1 MIKLY
6 GVRTSPYVR
15 HARVALAES
24 GLSWQLEQVTP
35 DTITLSPTLRV
46 PFLIDGDLTLTDSAV
61 IVRYA
66 REQSGQSF
74 LPSVGDHELFAL
86 ATSVLDTAVNLY
98 LLNIGDSAA
107 LAEVTTGTSTI
118 GFNPRTYYERRQ
130 ERIVAGM
137 KGLDQFELNASAP
150 FSDGHIR
157 LACLLDWAGYRETID
172 LSGLSNLSALL
183 TRIREWPT
191 FAETA
196 PDR

>member
-1 MIKLY
+1 MMKLY

-15 HARVALAES
+15 HAKVALAES
-24 GLSWQLEQVTP
+24 GLSWQFEQVTP
-35 DTITLSPTLRV
+35 ETINLSPTLRV

-66 REQSGQSF
+66 RQQSGQAF

-86 ATSVLDTAVNLY
+86 ATSILDTAVNLY
-98 LLNIGDSAA
+98 FLNIGDSAA
-107 LAEVTTGTSTI
+107 LADVATGTSSI
-118 GFNPRTYYERRQ
+118 GFHPKTYYERQQ
-130 ERIVAGM
+130 ERIVAGV
-137 KGLDQFELNASAP
+137 KGLDQFELNATAP
-150 FSDGHIR
+150 YSDGLIR
-157 LACLLDWAGYRETID
+157 LACLLDWASYRETID
-172 LSGLSNLSALL
+172 LSGLSNLGDFL

>member
-1 MIKLY
+1 MIQLY
-6 GVRTSPYVR
+6 GIRTSPYVR

-24 GLSWQLEQVTP
+24 GLSWQFEQVTP

-46 PFLIDGDLTLTDSAV
+46 PFLIDGALTLTDSAV

-66 REQSGQSF
+66 REQSGQAF

-86 ATSVLDTAVNLY
+86 ATSILDTAVNLY

-107 LAEVTTGTSTI
+107 LSEIATRTSAI
-118 GFNPRTYYERRQ
+118 GFNPRTYYERQQ
-130 ERIVAGM
+130 ERILAGM
-137 KGLDQFELNASAP
+137 KGLGQFELEASAP
-150 FSDGHIR
+150 YTDGQIR
-157 LACLLDWAGYRETID
+157 LACLLDWVCYRETID
-172 LSGLSNLSALL
+172 LSGLNNLSDFL

-191 FAETA
+191 FSETA

>member
-1 MIKLY
+1 MMKLY

-24 GLSWQLEQVTP
+24 GLWWQFEQVTP
-35 DTITLSPTLRV
+35 DTINLSPTLRV
-46 PFLIDGDLTLTDSAV
+46 PFLIDNDLTLTDSAV

-66 REQSGQSF
+66 REQSGQAF

-107 LAEVTTGTSTI
+107 LAEVAAGISAI
-118 GFNPRTYYERRQ
+118 GFSPRTYYERQQ
-130 ERIVAGM
+130 ERIVAGVQ
-137 KGLDQFELNASAP
+137 GLNQSELEASSP
-150 FSDGHIR
+150 YTDGQIR
-157 LACLLDWAGYRETID
+157 LACLLDWASYRETID
-172 LSGLSNLSALL
+172 LSGLNNLSDFL
-183 TRIREWPT
+183 TRMREWPA